1 MSKKIKDLEL
11 NALRR
16 TFEGVKNYVILE
28 PVKVDSATEFEFRKR
43 LREKKAKAQLVKNTL
58 VRKVFTENGIA
69 VDAWS
74 GPALLV
80 WGTDSIKE
88 LATAVDTVIK
98 DLKKDPKA
106 PDKFKERTAVA
117 DGQPVPLSV
126 AKTLP
131 TRQEAIGGVLAAL
144 LGPGSQ
150 VAGCLTGPAS
160 QLAGILLAIEEKK
173 PGEGAEAAAPA
184 TAG

>member
-58 VRKVFTENGIA
+58 VRKVFTENDIA

-88 LATAVDTVIK
+88 LATAVDTVIR

-131 TRQEAIGGVLAAL
+131 TRLEAIGGVLSAL

-160 QLAGILLAIEEKK
+160 QLAGILVAIEEKK

>member
-1 MSKKIKDLEL
+1 MSKKIKELEL
-11 NALRR
+11 NALRA
-16 TFEGVKNYVILE
+16 TFKGVRDYVILE
-28 PVKVDSATEFEFRKR
+28 PVKVDSATDFEFRKR

-58 VRKVFTENGIA
+58 MRKVFTENGVA

-80 WGTDSIKE
+80 WGTDSIKD
-88 LATAVDTVIK
+88 LATAVDTIVR

-131 TRQEAIGGVLAAL
+131 TRLEAIGGVLAAL

-160 QLAGILLAIEEKK
+160 QLAGILQAIEEKK
-173 PGEGAEAAAPA
+173 PEGAADTAPA